1 MSNDEAAP
9 AVEAER
15 SCIDEA
21 AAAGVELLLP
31 REVPLGGPRAMPVL
45 RVLPNKHRHMVGA
58 WCFADAFGPED
69 VATHG
74 GMDVPPHPHTGL
86 QTVSWLVEGSIEHR
100 DSLGSIHTVAP
111 GGVNVMTAG
120 RGIAHSEH
128 STPETVALH
137 GIQLWIALPHAQRG
151 IDPHFAGLDAVPTLQ
166 VGDATVQVF
175 AGSLGVLHAEVP
187 VHSPIVGAVVRLP
200 ACGAAQLPGDPTF
213 EHGVLAL
220 TEGLVVGGV
229 PVPVGGMAVLAPGDD
244 LVRIHADAD
253 ATGDVVAILLG
264 GEPFAEEIVMFWN
277 FVGTT
282 HDDVAVAR
290 EAWMRERGEPEGA
303 RERFGV
309 VPGGEPT
316 LPSPRLP
323 DVELLP
329 RGRARR
335 R

>member
-9 AVEAER
+9 VVEAER
-15 SCIDEA
+15 GCVDEA
-21 AAAGVELLLP
+21 AEAGVELLLP

-69 VATHG
+69 VAVHG

-86 QTVSWLVEGSIEHR
+86 QTVSWLVAGSIEHR
-100 DSLGSIHTVAP
+100 DSVGSVHTVSP

-128 STPETVALH
+128 STPETTSLHGVQLWVAL
-137 GIQLWIALPHAQRG
+137 PEAQRW
-151 IDPHFAGLDAVPTLQ
+151 IDPHFAGLDAVPTVA

-187 VHSPIVGAVVRLP
+187 VHTPIVGAEVRLP
-200 ACGAAQLPGDPTF
+200 AGGAAEVPADPSF

-229 PVPVGGMAVLAPGDD
+229 PVPVGGMAVLPPGDD
-244 LVRIHADAD
+244 LVRIRAAADAP
-253 ATGDVVAILLG
+253 GDVVAILLG

-282 HDDVAVAR
+282 HDDVSTAR
-290 EAWMRERGEPEGA
+290 DTWMRERGEGEDA

>member
-9 AVEAER
+9 VVEAER
-15 SCIDEA
+15 SCIAEA
-21 AAAGVELLLP
+21 AEAGVELLLP

-69 VATHG
+69 VAVHG

-86 QTVSWLVEGSIEHR
+86 QTVSWLVAGSIEHR
-100 DSLGSIHTVAP
+100 DSLGSIHTVSP

-128 STPETVALH
+128 STPDTTALH
-137 GIQLWIALPHAQRG
+137 GVQLWVALPEAQRG
-151 IDPHFAGLDAVPTLQ
+151 IAPHFAGLDAVPTVR
-166 VGDATVQVF
+166 VGDASVQVF
-175 AGSLGVLHAEVP
+175 AGSLGVLRAEVP
-187 VHSPIVGAVVRLP
+187 VHTPIVGAEVRLP
-200 ACGAAQLPGDPTF
+200 AGGAAEVPTTVAF

-244 LVRIHADAD
+244 LVRIEADA
-253 ATGDVVAILLG
+253 AARGDVVAILLG
-264 GEPFAEEIVMFWN
+264 GEPFAEEVVMFWN
-277 FVGTT
+277 FVGTS
-282 HDDVAVAR
+282 HDDVATAR
-290 EAWMRERGEPEGA
+290 DKWMRERELDDAA
-303 RERFGV
+303 RDRFGV
-309 VPGGEPT
+309 VPGGEAT

>member
-1 MSNDEAAP
+1 MSNDEAVP
-9 AVEAER
+9 VVEAER
-15 SCIDEA
+15 ACIDEA
-21 AAAGVELLLP
+21 AQAGVELLLP

-69 VATHG
+69 VAAHG

-86 QTVSWLVEGSIEHR
+86 QTVSWLVAGSIEHR
-100 DSLGSIHTVAP
+100 DSVGSVHTVTP

-128 STPETVALH
+128 STPDTTSLHGVQLWVALP
-137 GIQLWIALPHAQRG
+137 GAQRW
-151 IDPHFAGLDAVPTLQ
+151 IEPHFAGLDSVPTVS
-166 VGDATVQVF
+166 VGDATLQVF
-175 AGSLGVLHAEVP
+175 AGSLGALRVDVP
-187 VHSPIVGAVVRLP
+187 VHSPIVGAEVRLP
-200 ACGAAQLPGDPTF
+200 PGGVAEVPTDASF

-229 PVPVGGMAVLAPGDD
+229 PVPMGGMAVLAPGADA
-244 LVRIHADAD
+244 VRIEAAADASGD
-253 ATGDVVAILLG
+253 AIAILLG

-277 FVGTT
+277 FVGTR
-282 HDDVAVAR
+282 HEDVSAAR
-290 EAWMRERGEPEGA
+290 ETWMRERAESEDA

-309 VPGGEPT
+309 VPGGEAT